1 MNLSQTKLT
10 AWLLILAT
18 IIAVSPLLHAFS
30 PIEGNV
36 VFILALFAIL
46 VIKASWRGIDEKY
59 FFWCLGVVFIA
70 FIPSF
75 YWQELRLMLIP
86 TYFVLSILVIS
97 ALSNDDIESFVEML
111 SKLTLLLLFGAVF
124 GTLYAYFGGNPI
136 LEFNNQDG
144 RPNQLYLTT
153 LTNSQ
158 FENFI
163 RPSGLFDEPGAL
175 SFVTCFI
182 AALRHAMGCNKKTT
196 WIILGL
202 GLITMSVA
210 HLIYILLYAVEE
222 IKKYRRVKDTL
233 LVVGVVAASSWMLV
247 AFIQPIQ
254 DILSALL
261 FNRFSEDNLAT
272 LGQDR
277 ITTLM
282 NAVGYLDIKTFMF
295 GLDSDCAVGLA
306 NCTLDKGFE
315 NYGDNPLTLLVH
327 WGGFLAFPY
336 FFFLG
341 YLAVKMVQQRNFIM
355 LGILLLLLQRPY
367 TMSYGYSL
375 LIALTI
381 FIFANKSKKRHQE
394 ALNDAQDAGYFT
406 PLAKNA

>member
-1 MNLSQTKLT
+1 MDSPQIKFTG
-10 AWLLILAT
+10 WLLVLAT
-18 IIAVSPLLHAFS
+18 VVAVSPLIHAFS
-30 PIEGNV
+30 PIKGNV
-36 VFILALFAIL
+36 ISILALFAIL
-46 VIKASWRGIDEKY
+46 FSKVTRRGVVERY
-59 FFWCLGVVFIA
+59 FFWCLGIVFAA
-70 FIPSF
+70 FIPTVF
-75 YWQELRLMLIP
+75 WQEPRLLLIP
-86 TYFVLSILVIS
+86 TYFVLSILAIS
-97 ALSNDDIESFVEML
+97 VLNKNDIKVFVEML
-111 SKLTLLLLFGAVF
+111 SKLILLLLVGALFGA
-124 GTLYAYFGGNPI
+124 LYAYFGGNPI

-144 RPNQLYLTT
+144 RLNQLYLTT

-163 RPSGLFDEPGAL
+163 RPSGMFDEPGAL

-182 AALRHAMGCNKKTT
+182 AALRHVMGCNKKTT
-196 WIILGL
+196 WIMLAL

-210 HLIYILLYAVEE
+210 HLIYILLHAVEE
-222 IKKYRRVKDTL
+222 IKNHRRAKDAL
-233 LVVGVVAASSWMLV
+233 LVVGVVAASSWILV

-261 FNRFSEDNLAT
+261 FNRFSDDNLGT

-277 ITTLM
+277 ISALM

-306 NCTLDKGFE
+306 DCRFDKGFE

-336 FFFLG
+336 YLSLG

-375 LIALTI
+375 LIVLTI
-381 FIFANKSKKRHQE
+381 FVLVNNHARNDKHKSPMMSNTPNIFSA
-394 ALNDAQDAGYFT
+394 T
-406 PLAKNA
+406 